1 LFLKS
6 LNAFIIGNRYKRDV
20 PISIKMD
27 DTTIERLS
35 ELYKKYESN
44 EYMLNRLSVHLLTI
58 LPNTLDLEY
67 ENYKER
73 VSRTLSLQTMQE
85 TFIKVFLSKYKY
97 YYLYASG
104 FYYEYV
110 DDSFC
115 IRKEDDIH
123 YKLLST
129 ISEDR
134 TLMDWKYKTKFN
146 IIRQIKDRNVLLVTP
161 NTATIQRVLNAI
173 YPAFF
178 PSKNAAKYFMTV
190 IGDNIL
196 KKQTPVRIIHKHS
209 SIFAGIDYIAHLIGA
224 SNLTNNFASK
234 YNDNHIYSQYRLLQA
249 NVQFPSTDTWR
260 NIITHLNLDL
270 LCVASHYSNRYGS
283 SEGFLEHSAD
293 ECLKNH
299 ILYLNT
305 QSQETIIAKF
315 IEHSTQ
321 HATDSSFKI
330 TWKQLHYIWKQYL
343 NGESIPNMI
352 YSNALKQ
359 NLKHRLQY
367 DEATDSFIN
376 LTSKYL
382 PNIRHFL
389 NFCEE
394 NLIMSQTTPDEL
406 ELGELYILYASP
418 IMKECELLKL
428 VKHFFPEIIIDEYK
442 YNKYIL
448 RTQCK
453 LWNKTEGILNVINHY
468 KESPK
473 SDIISIDDLYVEY
486 IALTSGKLVVSKQY
500 FEKYVR
506 NNLKEFIVYETF
518 IDFTTTTKTI

>member
-1 LFLKS
+1 MD
-6 LNAFIIGNRYKRDV
+6 AFEK
-20 PISIKMD
+20 ISD
-27 DTTIERLS
+27 
-35 ELYKKYESN
+35 LYKKYESN
-44 EYMLNRLSVHLLTI
+44 EYMLNRLNIHLLTI
-58 LPNTLDLEY
+58 LPNTLELEY
-67 ENYKER
+67 ENYKDR
-73 VSRTLSLQTMQE
+73 ATRTLSLQTMQE
-85 TFIKVFLSKYKY
+85 TFIKVFLDKHKY

-146 IIRQIKDRNVLLVTP
+146 IIRQIKDRSVLMATP

-190 IGDNIL
+190 VGDNIL
-196 KKQTPVRIIHKHS
+196 KKQTPIRIIDKHS
-209 SIFAGIDYIAHLIGA
+209 STFAEIDYIASLIGA
-224 SNLTNNFASK
+224 SNLTNNFSSK
-234 YNDNHIYSQYRLLQA
+234 YNDNHVYSQYRLLQT
-249 NVQFPSTDTWR
+249 NNPSSDTWQ
-260 NIITHLNLDL
+260 NIITHLNLDM

-299 ILYLNT
+299 VLYLNIH
-305 QSQETIIAKF
+305 SQDTIITKF

-321 HATDSSFKI
+321 QATDSSFKI

-343 NGESIPNMI
+343 NGESIPNMM

-394 NLIMSQTTPDEL
+394 NLITSQTSDEL
-406 ELGELYILYASP
+406 ELGELYNLYASP

-453 LWNKTEGILNVINHY
+453 LWNKSEGILNVINCC
-468 KESPK
+468 KKSSN

-486 IALTSGKLVVSKQY
+486 IALTSGSKLIVSKQY
-500 FEKYVR
+500 FEKYIR
-506 NNLKEFIVYETF
+506 MNLKDNIVYETI
-518 IDFTTTTKTI
+518 IDFTNIN